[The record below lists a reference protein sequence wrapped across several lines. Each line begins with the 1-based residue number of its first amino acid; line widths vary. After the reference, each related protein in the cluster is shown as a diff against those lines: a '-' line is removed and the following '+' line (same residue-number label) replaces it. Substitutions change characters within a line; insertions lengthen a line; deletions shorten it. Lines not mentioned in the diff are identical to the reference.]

1 MYDCRHACET
11 GTWEE
16 QNAAGYHGD
25 NFGNQH
31 EGRVCVSEGVYAPG
45 ELQPRGEAVRCV
57 PETAR
62 RYSCR
67 QARGV

>member
-45 ELQPRGEAVRCV
+45 GLQPRGEAVRCV
-57 PETAR
+57 PET
-62 RYSCR
+62 C
-67 QARGV
+67 QALFL